1 MKAVDWTDHRG
12 RNYRSLLPD
21 EVPEAQAELGI
32 LLGPPDIVDAVGMPE
47 PLATRLHNLLHRRG
61 LYNIRAARK
70 NPQALLGALQAALK
84 VDMNILM
91 QAFQESERETP
102 VPEDGRA

>member
-1 MKAVDWTDHRG
+1 MRTVDWTDHRG
-12 RNYRSLLPD
+12 RNYRSYLPD
-21 EVPEAQAELGI
+21 NVPDSQAEIGI
-32 LLGPPDIVDAVGMPE
+32 LIGPPDIVDEVGIPE

-70 NPQALLGALQAALK
+70 NPNALQGALQAALK

-102 VPEDGRA
+102 TDGRT